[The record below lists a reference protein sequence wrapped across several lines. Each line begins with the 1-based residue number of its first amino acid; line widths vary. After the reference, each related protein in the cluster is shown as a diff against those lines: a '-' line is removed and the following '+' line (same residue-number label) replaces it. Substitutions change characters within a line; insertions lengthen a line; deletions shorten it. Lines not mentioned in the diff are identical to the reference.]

1 MPFTII
7 IIIMII
13 HFTRP
18 HKYYKHPV
26 VTNCTITYSTVT
38 HTGVAQYCSHPYR
51 RSTILQPPIPVQH
64 NSTVT
69 HTGAAQFCSHPYRCS
84 TILQSPIPLQHNTA
98 VTHIGA
104 AQFCSHPYRCSTILQ
119 SPIPVQHN
127 STVTHTGAAQYLL
140 NSNSPRPKCFNI
152 INCFIQS
159 ANKQAKAKK
168 TINVYKIN

>member
-1 MPFTII
+1 MWAAFTCIYIYIYIYIYIHTHNTRHATAVHTFTYILTNIYHMQLYSEPCILYYHIKIYSWIKSNQHHTTINHNVSTTMIIYALPFTII

-84 TILQSPIPLQHNTA
+84 TILQSPIP
-98 VTHIGA
+98 V
-104 AQFCSHPYRCSTILQ
+104 
-119 SPIPVQHN
+119 
-127 STVTHTGAAQYLL
+127 
-140 NSNSPRPKCFNI
+140 
-152 INCFIQS
+152 
-159 ANKQAKAKK
+159 
-168 TINVYKIN
+168 